1 MSIQQISLSANTS
14 CNSCNYHLQ
23 VSWKCFLPA
32 FMSINYLH
40 GSSHLRTKLN
50 IKGEVCYLQP
60 RRKNISKG
68 TICSVGRKKSIQI
81 YNSVWDNP
89 CFCWSE
95 IQILKLLPLSC
106 NSIKICNTHIS
117 ISIHIHNS
125 KFNHMFFVSGN

>member
-1 MSIQQISLSANTS
+1 MSIQQISVSANTS

-60 RRKNISKG
+60 RRKNMSKG
-68 TICSVGRKKSIQI
+68 TICSVGKKKVFKSITLCGTTLAF
-81 YNSVWDNP
+81 VGP
-89 CFCWSE
+89 E